1 MKETQCIKTE
11 VVFTAKDQAVQEVRL
26 TGISTDVLSRPE
38 QIRKVM
44 ELLGMPEGT
53 LARILHTTEDVIVR

>member
-1 MKETQCIKTE
+1 MKEAKCAKIE
-11 VVFTAKDQAVQEVRL
+11 VVFTVKDQPTEEVRL
-26 TGISTDVLSRPE
+26 TGVSPDVLSRPE

-53 LARILHTTEDVIVR
+53 VARVLHTTEDVIVR

>member
-1 MKETQCIKTE
+1 MKETKGIKTE
-11 VVFTAKDQAVQEVRL
+11 VVFTTKDLAAQEVRL
-26 TGISTDVLSRPE
+26 TGISPDILSRPE

>member
-1 MKETQCIKTE
+1 MKETQCVKTE
-11 VVFTAKDQAVQEVRL
+11 VVFTAKDQDAQEVRL
-26 TGISTDVLSRPE
+26 TGVSPDILSRPE

-53 LARILHTTEDVIVR
+53 VARVLHTTEDVIVR

>member
-1 MKETQCIKTE
+1 MSTAPCVKTE
-11 VVFTAKDQAVQEVRL
+11 VVFTARDHAAQEIRL
-26 TGISTDVLSRPE
+26 TGLSPDVLSRPE

-53 LARILHTTEDVIVR
+53 VARILHTTEDVIVR

>member
-1 MKETQCIKTE
+1 MKKAQCIKTE
-11 VVFTAKDQAVQEVRL
+11 VVFNTKDQDAQEVRL
-26 TGISTDVLSRPE
+26 TGISPDILSRPE

-53 LARILHTTEDVIVR
+53 EARILHTIEDVIVR

>member
-1 MKETQCIKTE
+1 MKEAPCIKTE
-11 VVFTAKDQAVQEVRL
+11 VVFTPNDPAQEVRL
-26 TGISTDVLSRPE
+26 TGVSPDILSRPE

-53 LARILHTTEDVIVR
+53 VARILHTTEDVIVR